1 MLPNWLGVAQC
12 KMTHKGKDSGRETV
26 YASGEKISV
35 SFDYKDTERRFV
47 AGDDVIVCVYRIEDE
62 GLPARFQELD
72 LGEVDRL
79 RKRCKF
85 LEGQLTEM
93 SIDLGLTE
101 ENPSHYEGDGIVSC
115 SRAMRSMLSAWE
127 RVPNECA
134 YWATTSFKYLW
145 RFPLKGHPREDLM
158 KALDCIQRALDAW
171 ERNDDAEIKEQ
182 IASLKEDA

>member
-12 KMTHKGKDSGRETV
+12 KMTHRGKDSGRETV
-26 YASGEKISV
+26 YASGDKISV
-35 SFDYKDTERRFV
+35 SFDYKDVGGRFV
-47 AGDDVIVCVYRIEDE
+47 VGDDVIVCVYRIEDE

-79 RKRCKF
+79 RKRCMF

-127 RVPNECA
+127 RVPCECA
-134 YWATTSFKYLW
+134 YWATTGFKYLW

-171 ERNDDAEIKEQ
+171 KE
-182 IASLKEDA
+182 